1 MSLQG
6 PRRHQALG
14 RPGRRRRQPDQ
25 HRPRHGRSAR
35 ALTASFDH
43 NSPWQ
48 AAAPTAAAIVL
59 SSPAHAPRETSFL
72 RRKVV
77 KHWQDPVNAV
87 LGVWLIGA
95 PWAFAFQAET
105 AAVANSVVIGLA
117 LLASPLAAIVLQRVW
132 EEWVELALGLWLI
145 ASSWVLGFSAVST
158 ARTLTIGTG
167 IVVAALA
174 VWVLLVDRDNGGQWR
189 KRIVHQ

>member
-1 MSLQG
+1 MKPLV
-6 PRRHQALG
+6 
-14 RPGRRRRQPDQ
+14 
-25 HRPRHGRSAR
+25 
-35 ALTASFDH
+35 T
-43 NSPWQ
+43 
-48 AAAPTAAAIVL
+48 
-59 SSPAHAPRETSFL
+59 
-72 RRKVV
+72 
-77 KHWQDPVNAV
+77 HWQDPVNAV
-87 LGVWLIGA
+87 LGVCLIGA
-95 PWAFAFQAET
+95 PWALGFQAET
-105 AAVANSVVIGLA
+105 AAVANSAVIGLA

-145 ASSWVLGFSAVST
+145 ASSWVLGFSAVSM

>member
-1 MSLQG
+1 MKPL
-6 PRRHQALG
+6 
-14 RPGRRRRQPDQ
+14 
-25 HRPRHGRSAR
+25 
-35 ALTASFDH
+35 
-43 NSPWQ
+43 
-48 AAAPTAAAIVL
+48 
-59 SSPAHAPRETSFL
+59 
-72 RRKVV
+72 V

-145 ASSWVLGFSAVST
+145 ASSWVLGFSAVSM
-158 ARTLTIGTG
+158 ARTSTIGTG
-167 IVVAALA
+167 IVTAALA
-174 VWVLLVDRDNGGQWR
+174 IWVLLVDRDNGGRWR